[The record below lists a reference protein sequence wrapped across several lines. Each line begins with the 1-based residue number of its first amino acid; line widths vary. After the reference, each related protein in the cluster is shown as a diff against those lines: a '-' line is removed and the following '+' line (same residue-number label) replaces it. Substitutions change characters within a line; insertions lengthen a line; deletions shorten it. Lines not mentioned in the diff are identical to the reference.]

1 MKKIQKDEIEEIILC
16 RIKLFAKENY
26 YRYFRN
32 ILMELSNNIFVFR
45 KKELLSRPISSKLK
59 ERNNSSLW
67 MLIYKLIFPIKNE
80 DDIAEENELNLNYLC
95 FQYLKALC
103 LIRIKKLTNISNN
116 ELIPLDQVISIYL
129 SLCEKMIRIIKEKE
143 KYNLKLKSNN
153 RKKERK

>member
-26 YRYFRN
+26 YRHFRN

-45 KKELLSRPISSKLK
+45 KKDLLSRPISSKLK

-67 MLIYKLIFPIKNE
+67 MLIYKLIFPIKSE

-103 LIRIKKLTNISNN
+103 LIRIKN
-116 ELIPLDQVISIYL
+116 
-129 SLCEKMIRIIKEKE
+129 
-143 KYNLKLKSNN
+143 
-153 RKKERK
+153 

>member
-67 MLIYKLIFPIKNE
+67 MLIYKLK
-80 DDIAEENELNLNYLC
+80 
-95 FQYLKALC
+95 
-103 LIRIKKLTNISNN
+103 TN
-116 ELIPLDQVISIYL
+116 
-129 SLCEKMIRIIKEKE
+129 
-143 KYNLKLKSNN
+143 
-153 RKKERK
+153 

>member
-67 MLIYKLIFPIKNE
+67 MLIYTLIFPSH
-80 DDIAEENELNLNYLC
+80 
-95 FQYLKALC
+95 ALH
-103 LIRIKKLTNISNN
+103 IS
-116 ELIPLDQVISIYL
+116 PV
-129 SLCEKMIRIIKEKE
+129 
-143 KYNLKLKSNN
+143 
-153 RKKERK
+153 